1 MTLDEIV
8 RDRKAYEN
16 SLKIALAMK
25 WEITVAD
32 LEPIVRILRVIEVN
46 ELRARRAA
54 EERNYA

>member
-1 MTLDEIV
+1 MTLEEVI

-25 WEITVAD
+25 WDLTVAE
-32 LEPIVRILRVIEVN
+32 LEPIARTLREAEVK

-54 EERNYA
+54 QERNYA